1 MTKQKEFMKD
11 CLEIRGYEVTQKKLD
26 ELYEIYEDGQIW
38 FDEKML
44 TGKSYDEVEDFVKHS
59 SCVDEIFKKGGE

>member
-1 MTKQKEFMKD
+1 MIKQKEFMKD
-11 CLEIRGYEVTQKKLD
+11 CLEIRGYEVTQEKLD

-59 SCVDEIFKKGGE
+59 SCVDEVFK